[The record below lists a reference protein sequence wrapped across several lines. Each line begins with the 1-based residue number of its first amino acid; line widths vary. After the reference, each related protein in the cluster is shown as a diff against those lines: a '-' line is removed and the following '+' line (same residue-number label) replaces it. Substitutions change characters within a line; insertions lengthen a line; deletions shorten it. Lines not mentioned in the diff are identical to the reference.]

1 MSELFSTGFD
11 LYGTSQLTQFWN
23 SAGSTGISSGASRWA
38 TGQGAS
44 VPAGSALNKIWGS
57 NEATTV
63 SGVAVNL
70 FSAGTLAEIVE
81 LIDGATVQLSLV
93 VTATGQLAIYR
104 GTSAGTQLAATAASY
119 LVAGV
124 WHYIELKATINNT
137 TGTYEVRVDGNSS
150 PILSGSG
157 ANTRQSSN
165 NYANAI
171 TYLGGVGGSNKFDD
185 IYVINTSGAVNND
198 FLGDIRIE
206 GRVPTGAG
214 NYAQFTPSTGSNWQN
229 VDDIPP
235 NDDTDYNSSATLNNK
250 DSFTHAS
257 LSSLSGTIRWVSHFI
272 DGRKDDAGARKVAPL
287 FRISATDYVGSDD
300 TLSTS
305 YQYFRQVYET
315 SPATSTAWTVS
326 EVNASEVGYK
336 LTV

>member
-11 LYGTSQLTQFWN
+11 LYGTSQLTLIWN
-23 SAGSTGISSGASRWA
+23 SAGSASIGSGSSRWA

-44 VPAGSALNKIWGS
+44 VPAASTLSKSWGT
-57 NEATTV
+57 NEATSICGFAAKLANT
-63 SGVAVNL
+63 S
-70 FSAGTLAEIVE
+70 TLGDFFE
-81 LIDGATVQLSLV
+81 LTDGATIQLSLT
-93 VTATGQLAIYR
+93 VTATGQLAVYR
-104 GTSAGTQLAATAASY
+104 GGSAGTQLAATSAGY
-119 LVAGV
+119 LVAGI
-124 WHYIELKATINNT
+124 WHYFELKATINNT

-171 TYLGGVGGSNKFDD
+171 QFVSASGSHTFDD
-185 IYVINTSGAVNND
+185 VYLINTSGAVNND
-198 FLGDIRIE
+198 FLGDTRIE
-206 GRVPTGAG
+206 GRVPTGVG
-214 NYAQFTPSTGSNWQN
+214 NYAQFTPSAGANWQN
-229 VDDIPP
+229 VDEIPP
-235 NDDTDYNSSATLNNK
+235 NDDTDYNSSSTVNNK
-250 DSFTHAS
+250 DSFAHSS
-257 LSSLSGTIRWVSHFI
+257 LSSLSGTVRWVTHWI
-272 DGRKDDAGARKVAPL
+272 DGRKDDAGTRKVAPL
-287 FRISATDYVGSDD
+287 FRISSTDYVGSDD

-326 EVNASEVGYK
+326 EINASEVGYK